1 MESRKR
7 AGNPDRPSKVKKHKD
22 FEEKKSAAL
31 EKRVAALEQEIVTIK
46 ET

>member
-31 EKRVAALEQEIVTIK
+31 EKRVAALEEEIRALK
-46 ET
+46 EQ